1 MGKRR
6 KSRRLQKKK
15 ENCAPSE
22 ASEASEPSEPSEP
35 RGSLGRRKG
44 GVSWSGDMSL
54 IPPIR
59 PPAINL
65 SLKCQHVKFSSR
77 MSA

>member
-22 ASEASEPSEPSEP
+22 ASEPSEP

-54 IPPIR
+54 
-59 PPAINL
+59 
-65 SLKCQHVKFSSR
+65 KCQHVKFSSR

>member
-22 ASEASEPSEPSEP
+22 ASEPSEP

>member
-6 KSRRLQKKK
+6 KSRRLQKKRK
-15 ENCAPSE
+15 TARRARR
-22 ASEASEPSEPSEP
+22 ASRAS
-35 RGSLGRRKG
+35 LAVVWG
-44 GVSWSGDMSL
+44 GERVAYPGVETCLYL

-65 SLKCQHVKFSSR
+65 SLKCQHVKFLSR